1 MFVFVYM
8 DRTLATQTRHT
19 KSTAEG
25 HLHSRHIE
33 GQGMEVKKP
42 FAHKVPGILHA
53 QDFLVEHG
61 NPFGAAAADHI
72 LDRFGAL
79 QVKRL
84 QTQ

>member
-1 MFVFVYM
+1 
-8 DRTLATQTRHT
+8 
-19 KSTAEG
+19 
-25 HLHSRHIE
+25 
-33 GQGMEVKKP
+33 MEVKKP